1 MTSDG
6 VEAAARVLVTFWR
19 QPESLSLRA
28 RQLCERLTAMLDEG
42 EALAG
47 TARSMSPEYVAQA
60 AAALRRTAAR
70 DPEAAGLVRRLA
82 EGDSTGPRRSTLT
95 QNATATGSGSLAFN
109 VGRDFIPGGTSG
121 TRARSAATET
131 GPCPAPDVILMAA
144 ADPVDLTRMQLGR
157 EEREIREAIRG
168 SAGRDRWKVELRNA
182 VRLRDLCRAL
192 LETHPRVVHF
202 SGHGS
207 LSGGLFLEDDGGTA
221 HHVPPEALNELFV
234 AVEGEVECV
243 VLNACYSEPQGRAI
257 SARVPFVIGTTS
269 EIKESVAIT
278 FTVGFYQ
285 ALGAGRTVRGAYSV
299 GLGMA
304 RASGKTPPFVLLE
317 RG

>member
-19 QPESLSLRA
+19 QPETLGLGT
-28 RQLCERLTAMLDEG
+28 RQLCERLAAGLEDC
-42 EALAG
+42 EALALA
-47 TARSMSPEYVAQA
+47 ARTLAPGYPGRVP
-60 AAALRRTAAR
+60 AALRRASER
-70 DPEAAGLVRRLA
+70 DLEAAGLVRRLA
-82 EGDSTGPRRSTLT
+82 EGESTGPKRGALT
-95 QNATATGSGSLAFN
+95 QNATASGSRSVAFN

-121 TRARSAATET
+121 TRAWSAATGAEP
-131 GPCPAPDVILMAA
+131 GLAPAAILMAA

-168 SAGRDRWKVELRNA
+168 SAGRDRWRVELWNA

-192 LETHPRVVHF
+192 LEIQPRVVHF

-207 LSGGLFLEDDGGTA
+207 RSGGLVLEDDAGTA

-269 EIKESVAIT
+269 EIKDRVAIT

-285 ALGAGRTVRGAYSV
+285 ALGAGRTVRDAYSV

-304 RASGKTPPFVLLE
+304 RASGETPPLVLLE